1 MMRPGRIFINTV
13 VRLTANFT
21 DASEGV
27 DTDPET
33 VTLMTVS
40 PSGGSVT
47 YTYLT
52 DDELGRTDTGD
63 YYCDITPDES
73 GRWYWR
79 WAATGNATT
88 VAQEGN
94 FLVDYSPHFEGMR
107 SRY

>member
-1 MMRPGRIFINTV
+1 MMRPGRIFVNTEI
-13 VRLTANFT
+13 RLEARFFD
-21 DASEGV
+21 DADADS
-27 DTDPET
+27 DPDT
-33 VTLMTVS
+33 VTLTTMS
-40 PSGGSVT
+40 PSGLAVT

-52 DDELGRTDTGD
+52 DDELGHTDTGD

-94 FLVDYSPHFEGMR
+94 FMVDYSPHFESGR